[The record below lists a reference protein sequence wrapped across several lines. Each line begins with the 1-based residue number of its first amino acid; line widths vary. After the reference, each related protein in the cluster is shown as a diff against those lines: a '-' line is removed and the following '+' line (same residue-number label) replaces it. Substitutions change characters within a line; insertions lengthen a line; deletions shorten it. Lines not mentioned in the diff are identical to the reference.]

1 MPVPRV
7 DDLHG
12 RSLGGRYRVRGWL
25 GAGASASVYL
35 AVDERLDR
43 PVALKVL
50 HPALASDTGFLKRF
64 QSEARAAARLRHPHI
79 VQVYDW
85 GEDPVGVYVVLEYLS
100 GGSLRQM
107 LDNSGRLSLAQVVA
121 VGAQA
126 AEGLA
131 HAHKRGTAHRDI
143 KPANL
148 LFDEDGRLAIADFGI
163 ARAMADATWTEPA
176 GVILGTARYSSP
188 EQAGGLVTGPAT
200 DVYSLSLV
208 LVEAVTGSV
217 PFSADTTVA
226 TLMARQGRRVEPTPE
241 LGALGPVLSHTT
253 DPEPAARPDADWMAA
268 GLGDLSRTL
277 PPPGPLPLAPPELAP
292 ESGARTGPARDTTDV
307 GGAGRDTT
315 AVGAVAAAGLGAG
328 AGRDATTLIGAP
340 SPVWVAEENPWPVPG
355 RAEKTSA
362 VAVSGGSGGGRRRGW
377 RAALVFFL
385 VLLLAVIGSGLYWLF
400 GVYQIT
406 VPRRA
411 VPDVEGQVL
420 ASAEA
425 ALTAAHLTY
434 RVGPPAYSATV
445 PAGDVLTQ
453 SPMGGQLKQ
462 GAAVGLVV
470 SKGPAP
476 RAVPNL
482 TGLSQS
488 AAGAALGQAG
498 LGVSYQ
504 KAYSETVAS
513 GTVMSWS
520 PNSGLQ
526 PKGTVVTVIV
536 SQGPQPRT
544 VPALAGDTY
553 AQAAAAL
560 AGLQLNSVQSDV
572 YNDQYPAGQV
582 VGTSPAAGQSA
593 ARGSTVTVEV
603 SKGPQQVQ
611 VPDVTG
617 MSVAGATSAIEAVGL
632 VVNNVYGPPNRPV
645 FITDPTAGTTVD
657 SGTGVD
663 LYTS

>member
-1 MPVPRV
+1 MTVPRV
-7 DDLHG
+7 DDLLG
-12 RSLGGRYRVRGWL
+12 RSLGDRYRVRGWL

-43 PVALKVL
+43 QVALKVL
-50 HPALASDTGFLKRF
+50 HPALASDAGFLKRF

-85 GEDPVGVYVVLEYLS
+85 GEDPAGVYVVLEYLS

-107 LDNSGRLSLAQVVA
+107 LDSSGPLSLAQVAA

-126 AEGLA
+126 AQGLA
-131 HAHKRGTAHRDI
+131 HAHQRGTAHRDI

-148 LFDEDGRLAIADFGI
+148 LFDDDGRLAIADFGL

-176 GVILGTARYSSP
+176 GVILGTARYASP

-208 LVEAVTGSV
+208 LVEAATGAV

-226 TLMARQGRRVEPTPE
+226 TLMARQGRRVEADE
-241 LGALGPVLSHTT
+241 RLGALGSLLSQTT
-253 DPEPAARPDADWMAA
+253 DPDPTARPDAGWMAA
-268 GLGDLSRTL
+268 RLGEAGRTL
-277 PPPGPLPLAPPELAP
+277 PGAGVLPLAPPEVPADP
-292 ESGARTGPARDTTDV
+292 GVRSGPARDATAL
-307 GGAGRDTT
+307 GAAGAGT
-315 AVGAVAAAGLGAG
+315 AAGLG
-328 AGRDATTLIGAP
+328 AGRDATTLMGAATA
-340 SPVWVAEENPWPVPG
+340 WAGEENPWPVPG
-355 RAEKTSA
+355 G
-362 VAVSGGSGGGRRRGW
+362 VAVTTTTTPGGPGPDIPAGRRGRGGW
-377 RAALVFFL
+377 RAALIVFL
-385 VLLLAVIGSGLYWLF
+385 VVLLAVIGGGLYWLF

-411 VPDVEGQVL
+411 VPDVEGRAL
-420 ASAEA
+420 ASAEQ

-434 RVGPPAYSATV
+434 RVGPPAYSDTV

-453 SPMGGQLKQ
+453 SPTGGRLKQ
-462 GAAVGLVV
+462 GAAVDLVA
-470 SKGPAP
+470 SEGPAP
-476 RAVPNL
+476 RAVPSLSGL
-482 TGLSQS
+482 TQP
-488 AAGAALGQAG
+488 AAGAALAG
-498 LGVSYQ
+498 AGFGARYV

-513 GTVMSWS
+513 GIVISWS
-520 PNSGLQ
+520 PNSGMQ
-526 PKGTVVTVIV
+526 AKGTVVVVTV

-544 VPALAGDTY
+544 VPALTGDTY
-553 AQAAAAL
+553 SQAAAAL
-560 AGLQLNSVQSDV
+560 SGLQLNSVESDV
-572 YNDQYPAGQV
+572 FNNQYPAGQV
-582 VGTSPAAGQSA
+582 VGTTPAAGQSA

-617 MSVAGATSAIEAVGL
+617 MSVADATAAIQAVGL
-632 VVNNVYGPPNRPV
+632 VVNNVYGPPNHRV

-657 SGTGVD
+657 TGSGVS